1 MVSIQARMGR
11 KSQTKQAP
19 KSPYDLVCLD
29 AKYPKLADVEILSLN
44 LRATAVA
51 IPNVEPNKKSLIV

>member
-1 MVSIQARMGR
+1 
-11 KSQTKQAP
+11 
-19 KSPYDLVCLD
+19 
-29 AKYPKLADVEILSLN
+29 VESLSLN